1 MDKKSNKN
9 FLIYYVGGV
18 TPNSLKPF
26 HLMINPNRFIEESN
40 WNKYFALISS
50 CESKYKPKSVKKY
63 EKNIYFT
70 W

>member
-40 WNKYFALISS
+40 
-50 CESKYKPKSVKKY
+50 
-63 EKNIYFT
+63 
-70 W
+70 